1 VVAVVDEGLL
11 NLKENTSWKVL
22 ESMMR
27 ERSLEVNTVTSQQEV
42 IGKRHFGLKGVLQG
56 GGGGRAPTRQLFD
69 TLLYWNPKVVCDANG
84 KARVT
89 FKTNDSLTSYRVVV
103 IGNQSGTG
111 SAGDRWGT
119 AEQKITTNQDLII
132 LSGVSPLARIGE
144 KTNANF
150 TLRNTTT
157 RLQTVD
163 AVLKIKSTVESEK
176 VEANSSSLVVL
187 EKKYHIDIPAGASTA
202 LEEWVEIPVSQQL
215 TYQLDIQG
223 VAQGDV
229 PEKVPEK
236 IQDSLL
242 VTQAVEPVLRPQ
254 VYQATLDQVLPS
266 GYRLPL
272 TMPSGDMPVAVSS
285 QTPSSEIL
293 VSLEPSIN
301 QNNQSLVDYMKSYP
315 YQCFEQKVSRAIAL
329 NDETLWKKTMDQA
342 PSFIG
347 TSGFFKYFSGNTSNT
362 EGSDVLSQYVLK
374 IAKAKGWKIPE
385 TILSRVL
392 EAFELQLKGQLL
404 ENRGSS
410 NNLGSPQFSDLVL
423 RKVRSILILT
433 LYLPKTEERL
443 TNWKE
448 WLDALELMPVRLPT
462 TTLLDLQQILETTS
476 LNPELLKLTRQTI
489 ANRIRYRGS
498 LLQVL
503 DVQDHE
509 FDYWWLLDHPDV
521 TGIQYLQMLL
531 NSDSA
536 SSQSVDAAKVMKGML
551 QRMKN
556 GKFATTVANAWWRVV
571 SDQFSER
578 FEKIKPTGQTQ
589 VSIKNSSKN
598 FVKDWSVN
606 LTKQPTQ
613 PMVFNIRQPDTLSIQ
628 HQGAGSP
635 WVLVQAR
642 SQIKLKHPIQNGFKM
657 TKTFEKPKNL
667 KIGDRVT
674 VHVKIEVE
682 SGQGMVVIDEPIPTG
697 AQVIATGSTSGN
709 DFDREYYDEADYQEN
724 PFGHLRKYYSWY
736 SQGVHELSY
745 QMIFNQKG
753 KFEMPNSR
761 VEAMYAP
768 ELYAEIPNE
777 GFNVE

>member
-1 VVAVVDEGLL
+1 
-11 NLKENTSWKVL
+11 
-22 ESMMR
+22 
-27 ERSLEVNTVTSQQEV
+27 
-42 IGKRHFGLKGVLQG
+42 
-56 GGGGRAPTRQLFD
+56 LFD

-374 IAKAKGWKIPE
+374 I
-385 TILSRVL
+385 L
-392 EAFELQLKGQLL
+392 
-404 ENRGSS
+404 
-410 NNLGSPQFSDLVL
+410 
-423 RKVRSILILT
+423 
-433 LYLPKTEERL
+433 
-443 TNWKE
+443 
-448 WLDALELMPVRLPT
+448 
-462 TTLLDLQQILETTS
+462 
-476 LNPELLKLTRQTI
+476 
-489 ANRIRYRGS
+489 ANRTDKLRY
-498 LLQVL
+498 
-503 DVQDHE
+503 
-509 FDYWWLLDHPDV
+509 WL
-521 TGIQYLQMLL
+521 
-531 NSDSA
+531 
-536 SSQSVDAAKVMKGML
+536 
-551 QRMKN
+551 
-556 GKFATTVANAWWRVV
+556 F
-571 SDQFSER
+571 
-578 FEKIKPTGQTQ
+578 
-589 VSIKNSSKN
+589 
-598 FVKDWSVN
+598 
-606 LTKQPTQ
+606 
-613 PMVFNIRQPDTLSIQ
+613 
-628 HQGAGSP
+628 
-635 WVLVQAR
+635 
-642 SQIKLKHPIQNGFKM
+642 IQNQISA
-657 TKTFEKPKNL
+657 KTPSVQRAKP
-667 KIGDRVT
+667 
-674 VHVKIEVE
+674 
-682 SGQGMVVIDEPIPTG
+682 M
-697 AQVIATGSTSGN
+697 
-709 DFDREYYDEADYQEN
+709 
-724 PFGHLRKYYSWY
+724 FGYSFP
-736 SQGVHELSY
+736 
-745 QMIFNQKG
+745 MI
-753 KFEMPNSR
+753 
-761 VEAMYAP
+761 
-768 ELYAEIPNE
+768 
-777 GFNVE
+777 